1 MFHSFHGS
9 STEYNKGKI
18 NMNTSKRFYLTLVI
32 INAFCF
38 LSTNSIAQV
47 NDNNSENKPGSN
59 LGLYASLAGG
69 TWHSST
75 KWPDGT
81 PFEVE
86 IKYFWGPTK
95 QALHFETYE
104 PSDGKSVLIYEGV
117 IYFDPSRN
125 KIIQLNIKPN
135 GDVNEFEARSISD
148 DAIEVMGSKTKSI
161 VRRIS
166 ENEFDWE
173 LYIPD
178 GNGWKQILNARH
190 YRRL

>member
-9 STEYNKGKI
+9 NIDYNSNL
-18 NMNTSKRFYLTLVI
+18 NMHMKKKFYLIPVI
-32 INAFCF
+32 LTAFCF
-38 LSTNSIAQV
+38 LCTNSIAQV
-47 NDNNSENKPGSN
+47 NDNNYENKPGSN

-69 TWHSST
+69 TWRSST

-86 IKYFWGPTK
+86 IKYYWGPTK

-104 PSDGKSVLIYEGV
+104 PSDGKTVLIYEGL
-117 IYFDPSRN
+117 IYFDSSRN
-125 KIIQLNIKPN
+125 KIIQLNVKPN
-135 GDVNEFEARSISD
+135 GDVNEYEARSISN
-148 DAIEVMGSKTKSI
+148 DAIEVLGSKTKSI

-178 GNGWKQILNARH
+178 GKGWKLILNARH